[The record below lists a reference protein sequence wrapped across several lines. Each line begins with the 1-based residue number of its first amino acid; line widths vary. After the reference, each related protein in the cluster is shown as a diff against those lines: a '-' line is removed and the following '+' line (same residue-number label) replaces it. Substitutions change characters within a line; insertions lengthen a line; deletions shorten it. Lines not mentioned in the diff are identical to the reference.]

1 MGDNKNKE
9 INPLVG
15 CKVTFMFGC
24 FFLLALFCFG
34 TYMII
39 SNTGNFL
46 NSAITFLNDDLEISK
61 PELTGD
67 SESIKANIDS
77 QVKSVGEN
85 KVEISEADLTILAR
99 DRFDDLKNL
108 TVDIKDGYMIFYW
121 EIFRRD
127 EKLYAIAEIKNE
139 DKDNLYID
147 RLGTKRF
154 FFPKRLNRIVA
165 GFSFNGVDFFK
176 DEESKLIYEILDS
189 DQVYTIEDIKFENDK
204 LILTINVDIK
214 LFDND

>member
-1 MGDNKNKE
+1 MGDNKNND

-24 FFLLALFCFG
+24 FFLLALFCFI

-46 NSAITFLNDDLEISK
+46 NIAITFLNNDLEISQ
-61 PELTGD
+61 PELTQ
-67 SESIKANIDS
+67 SSKNIKENIDA

-85 KVEISEADLTILAR
+85 QIEISEADLTVLAR
-99 DRFDDLKNL
+99 DRFDNLKDL

-121 EIFRRD
+121 QIYESD

-139 DKDNLYID
+139 NKDNLYID

-154 FFPKRLNRIVA
+154 FFPKRFNRIIA
-165 GFSFNGVDFFK
+165 GFSFNGIDFVK
-176 DEESKLIYEILDS
+176 DKENKLIYEILDS
-189 DQVYTIEDIKFENDK
+189 DQVYTIEDVKFEDNK
-204 LILTINVDIK
+204 LKLTINVDIK